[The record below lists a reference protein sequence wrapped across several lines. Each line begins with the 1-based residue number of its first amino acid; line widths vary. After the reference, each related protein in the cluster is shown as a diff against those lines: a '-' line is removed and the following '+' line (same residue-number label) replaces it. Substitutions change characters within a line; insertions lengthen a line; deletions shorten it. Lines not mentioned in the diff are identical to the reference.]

1 MFEMQLESLELAA
14 GRVDKLCSHQG
25 TTKEPSNVEDPVYL
39 EISQLIGSMHGN
51 LPTFTIK
58 IKHMYTII
66 LYMDP
71 RGNSDRAGWIW
82 DTELI

>member
-14 GRVDKLCSHQG
+14 GRVDKKFSHQG

-39 EISQLIGSMHGN
+39 EISELIGSMHGN

-58 IKHMYTII
+58 IKQMYTII
-66 LYMDP
+66 LYI
-71 RGNSDRAGWIW
+71 GS
-82 DTELI
+82 